1 MSKIEAG
8 KTSLEI
14 EDFNLAELLEEVVDM
29 FYPLGMNKGIDIVL
43 DPCDGSTLKSANVR
57 GDRLKLKQILCNLV
71 NNAIKFTSEGHVSIR
86 TVVKKKNF
94 RKEIIAS
101 NRTTVMKFL
110 SRFCYKNQD
119 SFNDLD
125 ALNTVEENPNEVEFE
140 FEVDDT
146 GKGIPKDKQKSLFE
160 DYVQVKETA
169 TGQEGTGL
177 GLGIVQS
184 LVRKRLLLLQNLFYL
199 PSFF

>member
-1 MSKIEAG
+1 MSKIEAW

-184 LVRKRLLLLQNLFYL
+184 LVRKR
-199 PSFF
+199 

>member
-1 MSKIEAG
+1 
-8 KTSLEI
+8 
-14 EDFNLAELLEEVVDM
+14 
-29 FYPLGMNKGIDIVL
+29 
-43 DPCDGSTLKSANVR
+43 
-57 GDRLKLKQILCNLV
+57 
-71 NNAIKFTSEGHVSIR
+71 
-86 TVVKKKNF
+86 VVKKKNF

-184 LVRKRLLLLQNLFYL
+184 LVRKR
-199 PSFF
+199 

>member
-43 DPCDGSTLKSANVR
+43 DPCDGSILKSSDVR

-71 NNAIKFTSEGHVSIR
+71 NNAIKFTAEGHVSIR
-86 TVVKKKNF
+86 AVVKEKNF

-110 SRFCYKNQD
+110 SRFCYNNKD

-146 GKGIPKDKQKSLFE
+146 GKGIPKDKQNSLFE
-160 DYVQVKETA
+160 DYVQVKETD
-169 TGQEGTGL
+169 TGQEGSGL

-184 LVRKRLLLLQNLFYL
+184 LVRKRSLLVQNLF
-199 PSFF
+199 